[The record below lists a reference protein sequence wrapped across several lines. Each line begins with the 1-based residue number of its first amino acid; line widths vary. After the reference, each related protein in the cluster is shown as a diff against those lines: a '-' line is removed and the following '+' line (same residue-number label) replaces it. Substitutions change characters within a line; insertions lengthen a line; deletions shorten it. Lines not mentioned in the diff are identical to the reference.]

1 MTDSFS
7 VVAVRYG
14 TLETTLADAYYR
26 WSAYGEPDGP
36 ARLDYYFWILRS
48 DDETILVDTGFHPEA
63 GARRGRTTLIEPAE
77 AMAQLGIGAESVSRV
92 LLTHLHYDHTGNL
105 DVLPDAELLVPAIEL
120 DFWLSPMGQR
130 GQFAGLVEAAELER
144 VRAAEAEGRVRRLI
158 GGEEIAPDVHAVH
171 LGGHSPGQM
180 ALAIFGERAP
190 VILAS
195 DAAHFYDELDHER
208 PFAVIADLAE
218 MYEGYD
224 TLRELAGAE
233 GHIVPGHDPAVMQ
246 RYPRTEGDFAVRI
259 RPPSTPAPGMRP
271 PGGETPWA

>member
-77 AMAQLGIGAESVSRV
+77 AMARLGIGPETVRRILV
-92 LLTHLHYDHTGNL
+92 THLHYDHTGNL

-120 DFWLSPMGQR
+120 DFWLSPMGRR
-130 GQFAGLVEAAELER
+130 GQFAGSMEEAELEY
-144 VRAAEAEGRVRRLI
+144 VRMAEAEGRVRRLL
-158 GGEEIAPDVHAVH
+158 GGEEIAPGVHAVRV
-171 LGGHSPGQM
+171 GGHTPGQM
-180 ALAIFGERAP
+180 VLAVFADGVPP
-190 VILAS
+190 VVLAS
-195 DAAHFYDELDHER
+195 DAVHFYDELENER
-208 PFAVIADLAE
+208 PFAVIANLAE
-218 MYEGYD
+218 MYEAYD
-224 TLRELAGAE
+224 IVRELAGAD
-233 GHIVPGHDPAVMQ
+233 GHVVPGHDPEVME
-246 RYPRTEGDFAVRI
+246 RYPRADHEFAVRI
-259 RPPSTPAPGMRP
+259 P
-271 PGGETPWA
+271 

>member
-1 MTDSFS
+1 MPRPW
-7 VVAVRYG
+7 VVTAVRYG
-14 TLETTLADAYYR
+14 TLETTLGDVYYR
-26 WSAYGEPDGP
+26 YSAYGEPDGP
-36 ARLDYYFWILRS
+36 ARLDYYFWIVR
-48 DDETILVDTGFHPEA
+48 DVDNGETILVDTGFHPDA
-63 GARRGRTTLIEPAE
+63 GRRRGRTCLIEPAE
-77 AMAQLGIGAESVSRV
+77 AMAALGITPDTVSRV
-92 LLTHLHYDHTGNL
+92 VLTHLHYDHTGNL

-130 GQFAGLVEAAELER
+130 GQFAGLVETAELER
-144 VRAAEAEGRVRRLI
+144 VRAADAEGRVRRLI

-180 ALAIFGERAP
+180 ALAIFGEGTP

-195 DAAHFYDELDHER
+195 DAAHFYDELNRER

-233 GHIVPGHDPAVMQ
+233 GHIVPGHDPGLME
-246 RYPRTEGDFAVRI
+246 RYPRVDGEFAVRI
-259 RPPSTPAPGMRP
+259 R
-271 PGGETPWA
+271 

>member
-48 DDETILVDTGFHPEA
+48 DDETILVDTGFHPDA
-63 GARRGRTTLIEPAE
+63 GSRRGRTTLIAPAE
-77 AMAQLGIGAESVSRV
+77 AMARLGIGAETVSRV

-105 DVLPDAELLVPAIEL
+105 DVLPDAELLVPAVEL
-120 DFWLSPMGQR
+120 DFWLSPMGRR
-130 GQFAGLVEAAELER
+130 GQFAGLVETGELER

-158 GGEEIAPDVHAVH
+158 GGEEIATDVHAVH

-180 ALAIFGERAP
+180 ALAILGEGPP

-195 DAAHFYDELDHER
+195 DAAHFYDELDNER

-218 MYEGYD
+218 MYEAYD

-233 GHIVPGHDPAVMQ
+233 GHIVPGHDPGLME
-246 RYPRTEGDFAVRI
+246 RYPRVDGEFAVRI
-259 RPPSTPAPGMRP
+259 R
-271 PGGETPWA
+271 